1 MFQLLTE
8 KLNLAFKHLKGHHR
22 LSEDNIQKTV
32 QEIYK
37 TLLDA
42 DVERK
47 AAKAFRELVKK
58 AALGKKVP
66 EGLTP
71 AQYLVKL
78 MHQELTAFLGGQAEP
93 LQLNTAPPAIIL
105 MAGLQ
110 GAGKT
115 TTTAKLAL
123 WIKESQKKSVMM
135 ASTDI
140 YRPAALEQ
148 LAHLA
153 TSCGIPYYPSQPTQT
168 VLEIAKGALAQAR
181 VQSHDVLIVDTA
193 GRLHVDEFMM
203 REIQQLHAAL
213 APIETL
219 FVLDGMTG
227 QVAAE
232 AARSFASILQL
243 TGVVLTKMDG
253 DARGGAALSVRHM
266 TGKPIKFMG
275 TGEKIEGFELFHPER
290 IASRILGQGDILS
303 LIEEIEKKT
312 DKLAT
317 EKMVKKLQQGGGF
330 SLEDYRSQLKQMI
343 KMDAFSL
350 LGKLPGVNL
359 AALDNTKM
367 KKSLTKQIA
376 VLDSMTREER
386 LFPAKLTQGRNC
398 GSRKRRIALGS
409 GTGVPDVNQVVKQSE
424 LLSRGMKKMANP
436 ATAARLMAQFQGKL
450 PEGLF

>member
-317 EKMVKKLQQGGGF
+317 EKMVT
-330 SLEDYRSQLKQMI
+330 
-343 KMDAFSL
+343 FSL